1 MNDVFESIFAA
12 VNAFVYRCRNDRDYT
27 MLYMEGAVQSLTGYN
42 REDILGNKTVSY
54 VGLTIAEDVERV
66 FADVDAAIEARTSWD
81 VFYHLTHSKGH
92 VVPVRER
99 GAAVFENGEL
109 AYLEGLIVGADA
121 EQKLTNRIETMLVD
135 TQSANS
141 EIADC
146 AKNITQSLANL
157 RMLSI
162 NARIEAARSGE
173 AGRGFSVVAEEIKKL
188 ANDNTEWA
196 QQIEAKLH
204 TYNMQSGKTTPFM

>member
-1 MNDVFESIFAA
+1 MSDVFESVFAA

-27 MLYMEGAVQSLTGYN
+27 MLYMEGAVRPLTGYA
-42 REDILGNKTVSY
+42 REDILDNAKVSY
-54 VGLTIAEDVERV
+54 VGLTIPEDVDRV
-66 FADVDAAIEARTSWD
+66 FAEVDAAIEARNSWD
-81 VFYHLTHSKGH
+81 VFYHLTHADGH
-92 VVPVRER
+92 KVPVRER
-99 GAAVFENGEL
+99 GAAVFENGQL
-109 AYLEGLIVGADA
+109 AYLEGLIVGAEA
-121 EQKLTNRIETMLVD
+121 EQKLTNRIENMLTE
-135 TQSANS
+135 TQSAS
-141 EIADC
+141 AEIAGC

-196 QQIEAKLH
+196 HQIEAKLDAYDAR
-204 TYNMQSGKTTPFM
+204 TRNMSRFT